1 MDKMVFLRLARLL
14 AMANGWI
21 AMITAAGFHRHQI
34 LADVLRISPA
44 AAQFMFFTQQ
54 ANLLAILWWTWAV
67 LGGARGATGDTGR
80 MIRGAAALYIL
91 LTGIVYGAILCRLY
105 TPGGAQAYVNL
116 THHVITPLL
125 FGIDWLLTEER
136 GSYRWRW
143 LAAWVLY
150 PMAYLNWIIRLGGR
164 TRFYVYPFL
173 DMGYLGAGRMTL
185 HCIGM
190 LVFMAMLGAGMV
202 LLNRKAGILLRMGS
216 RLDRPRNHPCA

>member
-1 MDKMVFLRLARLL
+1 
-14 AMANGWI
+14 
-21 AMITAAGFHRHQI
+21 MITAAGFHRHQI
-34 LADVLRISPA
+34 LADVLKISPA

-67 LGGARGATGDTGR
+67 LSGNRGATGDAGR
-80 MIRGAAALYIL
+80 MIRGAVALYIL

-125 FGIDWLLTEER
+125 FGMDWFLTEEQ
-136 GSYRWRW
+136 SSCRWRW

-150 PMAYLNWIIRLGGR
+150 PMAYLNWIIRLGAR

-173 DMGYLGAGRMTL
+173 DMGYLGVGRMAL
-185 HCIGM
+185 NCIGM
-190 LVFMAMLGAGMV
+190 LAFMAMLGAGMIFV
-202 LLNRKAGILLRMGS
+202 NGKAGILVRMS
-216 RLDRPRNHPCA
+216 SPIDK